1 MLFLHILDLKYN
13 FLLCKFYVKIML
25 CLQSFKGVEMD
36 ELIKFE
42 IKQTVKPKNISFQ
55 GKIIKIQ
62 KKDNCLQY
70 IFKLLEDNED
80 NEEFVMP
87 NSSDEVKENM
97 IVNIIIAGKKKESHS
112 WEINDIDIDNNTYQ
126 LILYPS
132 NGLKHIINNKTKF

>member
-1 MLFLHILDLKYN
+1 
-13 FLLCKFYVKIML
+13 
-25 CLQSFKGVEMD
+25 MD